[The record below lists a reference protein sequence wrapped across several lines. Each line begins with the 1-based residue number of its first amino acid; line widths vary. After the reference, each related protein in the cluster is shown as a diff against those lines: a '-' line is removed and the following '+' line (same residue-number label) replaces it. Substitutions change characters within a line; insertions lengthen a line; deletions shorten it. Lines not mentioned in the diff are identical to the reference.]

1 MLHLF
6 KGSKS
11 TPLVRTALSQQP
23 ALEQAVAELAQQL
36 KGLGEMDLALVFA
49 SSSYASDLPRLLPLL
64 QKQLRCSHWLGA
76 CGGGVVGTNTTG
88 IPQEIESGPAIS
100 ITLMRLP
107 GAKLSPFQIN
117 LNKLPDL
124 DGPREPWMEAVGADP
139 EAGGAMLIWI
149 DPASSGINDLI
160 SGLDYGYPS
169 MAKLGGLAGQHSAN
183 HGGLFFGDQVCS
195 GAVGC
200 VISGSFSLQ
209 PLVAQG
215 CRPIG
220 PIFEV
225 AQAQRNVLLEL
236 RQGDALQNPLA
247 ALQGLIGELPSSDR
261 DLLRNALFVGLSKES
276 FTMPNPET
284 SQVSPFLVRN
294 LMGMDPRLGAIAVA
308 DRLRIGQQLQFQLR
322 DGNSSRQELHE
333 LLKIQQ
339 QQQPKPLA
347 ALLFACLGRGK
358 GLYGE
363 ANVDVGLCRDLF
375 PDVPVAGLFC
385 NGEIG
390 PVAGST
396 QMHGY
401 TASWAFLVPNPELE
415 PSK

>member
-1 MLHLF
+1 MLQLF
-6 KGSKS
+6 TSSKS

-23 ALEQAVAELAQQL
+23 ALEHAVTELSQQL
-36 KGLGEMDLALVFA
+36 SGLGEMDLALVFA

-64 QKQLRCSHWLGA
+64 QKQLRCRHWLGA
-76 CGGGVVGTNTTG
+76 CGGGVVGTNNEG
-88 IPQEIESGPAIS
+88 SPQEVEAGPALS
-100 ITLMRLP
+100 LTLMRLP
-107 GAKLSPFQIN
+107 GATITPFQIN

-124 DGPREPWMEAVGADP
+124 DGPREPWIEAVGADP
-139 EAGGAMLIWI
+139 EAGGAMVLLI

-160 SGLDYGYPS
+160 SGLDYGFPA

-183 HGGLFFGDQVCS
+183 HGALFFDQQVCD

-200 VISGSFSLQ
+200 VISGAFSLD

-236 RQGDALQNPLA
+236 RQGDDLKNPLE
-247 ALQGLIGELPSSDR
+247 ALQGLIGELSSSDR
-261 DLLRNALFVGLSKES
+261 ELLRNSLFVGLGKES
-276 FTMPNPET
+276 FSLPNPT
-284 SQVSPFLVRN
+284 FPQVSPFLVRN

-308 DRLRIGQQLQFQLR
+308 DRLRVGQQLQFQLR
-322 DGNSSRQELHE
+322 DGNSSRQELKD
-333 LLKIQQ
+333 LLQIQQ
-339 QQQPKPLA
+339 QHQPNPLA
-347 ALLFACLGRGK
+347 TLLFACLGRGH

-363 ANVDVGLCRDLF
+363 ANVDVGLCRELF
-375 PDVPVAGLFC
+375 PNVPMAGLFC

-396 QMHGY
+396 QLHGY
-401 TASWAFLVPNPELE
+401 TASWAFLVPNPLDQA
-415 PSK
+415 K